1 MIPVILSGGS
11 GTRLWPVSRASYPK
25 QFCEFYDQSFLK
37 NSIQRLKPFGS
48 PYILTL
54 ESMKPLSI
62 RSLAEEGLGP
72 DFVIAEPMGK
82 NTAPAVALLCHWL
95 RGQGKQDEVVG
106 IFPADHLIADEQ
118 AFRSAVE
125 LGIECAEA
133 GEVVTLGITPSHAS
147 TGYGYIEV
155 KDDVAHSAHGL
166 KAYGVEGFREKPDE
180 KTARTFLDSGKH
192 YWNAG
197 MFVFKVSTMIAHF
210 QELLPEVWKKISA
223 IKPDLSNAKYN
234 YAMTDSVS
242 LDYGI
247 MEKLTKQVCIPCTIG
262 WSDVGSWDELSRLS
276 EEISSLKTDSNASV
290 FSEDALHNYV
300 FTIRDKVIGLI
311 GVENLIVVDTP
322 DALLVC
328 KKGKSQKV
336 KDLLDQIKKAGLP
349 EATEH
354 RFEVRPWGG
363 FEVLSD
369 QKHFKVKRI
378 TVDPGAKLSYQS
390 HAKRAEHWVVVEG
403 EAEIVLDDK
412 AKKVNAGEAFY
423 IPLGAKHRIGNVGTG
438 PMVFVEVQTGSYF
451 GEDDIV
457 RYQDDYSRA

>member
-54 ESMKPLSI
+54 ESMRPLSI
-62 RSLAEEGLGP
+62 RALAEEGIGP
-72 DFVIAEPMGK
+72 EFVMAEPLGK

-95 RGQGKQDEVVG
+95 KSQGKENEVVG
-106 IFPADHLIADEQ
+106 IFPADHLITDVE
-118 AFRSAVE
+118 AFRRAVS
-125 LGIECAEA
+125 LGIECAEG
-133 GEVVTLGITPSHAS
+133 GEVVTLGITPTHAS
-147 TGYGYIEV
+147 TGYGYIELKDEKV
-155 KDDVAHSAHGL
+155 KTAGSINARR
-166 KAYGVEGFREKPDE
+166 VEGFREKPDE
-180 KTARTFLDSGKH
+180 ETAQKFLESGRH

-197 MFVFKVSTMIAHF
+197 MFVFKVSTMIEHF
-210 QELLPEVWKKISA
+210 RELLPEVWKKISA

-234 YAMTDSVS
+234 YAMIESVS
-242 LDYGI
+242 LDYGV
-247 MEKLTKQVCIPCTIG
+247 MEKLKKQVCIPCSMG
-262 WSDVGSWDELSRLS
+262 WSDVGSWDELARLS
-276 EEISSLKTDSNASV
+276 EEITSLKTDSNASV
-290 FSEDALHNYV
+290 YTEDADRNYV

-311 GVENLIVVDTP
+311 GVDNLIVVDTP

-328 KKGKSQKV
+328 KKGESQKV
-336 KDLLDQIKKAGLP
+336 KNLLDQIKRAGLP

-363 FEVLSD
+363 FEILSD
-369 QKHFKVKRI
+369 HKNFKVKRI

-390 HAKRAEHWVVVEG
+390 HTKRAEHWVVVEG
-403 EAEIVLDDK
+403 NAEITLNDQ
-412 AKKVNAGEAFY
+412 AHRVNAGEAFY
-423 IPLGAKHRIGNVGTG
+423 IPLGAKHRIANVGTG
-438 PMVFVEVQTGSYF
+438 PMIFVEVQTGSYF